1 MEEKFMQSVTQTIP
15 VSKKTLW
22 AGRII
27 SALAVLFLLFD
38 GVIKVMQHPEAVR
51 PTIQLGYPASLV
63 LGIGIIEL
71 VCLVVYV
78 IPQTSVLGAILLTGY
93 LGGAIATQVRAG
105 SELFSVFFPIIIGV
119 LIWGGLFLRDNRLRA
134 LIPLR
139 SWPAQWSSGF
149 SVSRRLRIER
159 K

>member
-1 MEEKFMQSVTQTIP
+1 MQSVTQTIP
-15 VSKKTLW
+15 ISKKTLW

-27 SALAVLFLLFD
+27 SALVILFLIFD

-51 PTIQLGYPASLV
+51 PTTQLGYPASLV
-63 LGIGIIEL
+63 FWIGIIEL

-93 LGGAIATQVRAG
+93 LGGAVATNVRAG

-119 LIWGGLFLRDNRLRA
+119 LIWGGLFLRDRRLRA

-139 SWPAQWSSGF
+139 S
-149 SVSRRLRIER
+149 
-159 K
+159 